1 MMWAKESF
9 VTIILS
15 RKGQFLLPAGVR
27 RKLHL
32 SPNDDFEVAV
42 EDEDTITLRRI
53 SSPPNHGLVDLL
65 VARPSSFV
73 VPPREKD
80 DSEPL
85 DL

>member
-1 MMWAKESF
+1 MWAKKSLM
-9 VTIILS
+9 TTILS
-15 RKGQFLLPAGVR
+15 RKGQLLLPAQLR

-42 EDEDTITLRRI
+42 EDKDTITLRRI
-53 SSPPNHGLVDLL
+53 STPPNHGLVDLL
-65 VARPSSFV
+65 VACPSGFV
-73 VPPREKD
+73 IPPREKD